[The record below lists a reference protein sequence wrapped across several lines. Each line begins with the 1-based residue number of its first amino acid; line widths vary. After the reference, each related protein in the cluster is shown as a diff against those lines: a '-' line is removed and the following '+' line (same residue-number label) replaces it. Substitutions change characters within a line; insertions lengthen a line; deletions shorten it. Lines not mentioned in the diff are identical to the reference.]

1 MAVVDTP
8 AAPAPAS
15 SVASQRRR
23 MRRPDL
29 ASQWQLMWWK
39 FVRHRMA
46 VVGLAILGLFLLM
59 VLFAEFIGPYP
70 PGQRDTKYVAGPPMV
85 VRLVDAEGVPH
96 WPPFVY
102 GVKGVRDRTTLKMTY
117 QEDTSQ
123 RIDLGLFVHGA
134 PYRVLGVIPTDI
146 HLFGTSTGAVHLFGT
161 DFTGLDIF
169 TRSIHATRA
178 SLGVAFVGVA
188 VSFILGSAIGGIAG
202 YFGGAIDNFVM
213 RLIEFIRSI
222 PTLPLWLALAAL
234 LPRDWGALPTYLAIT
249 AILSLLGWTWLARTV
264 RSKLLATRHE
274 DFVLAARLSGCSDT
288 RIIARH
294 LLPSFLS
301 YLIVDT
307 SVAFPEILLA
317 ETSLSFLGLGLR
329 EPVESWGVLL
339 YAAQSIRS
347 ISQAPWLMIP
357 GLFVIVAVLAFNF
370 VGDGLRDAADPYS
383 RS

>member
-1 MAVVDTP
+1 MAVTDI
-8 AAPAPAS
+8 AAPPAR
-15 SVASQRRR
+15 AARRKR

-39 FVRHRMA
+39 FRRHKLA
-46 VVGLAILGLFLLM
+46 LFGLVVLGLFVLM
-59 VLFAEFIGPYP
+59 TMFAEFIGPYP
-70 PGQRDTKYVAGPPMV
+70 PGQRDTRYVAGPPMMPQI
-85 VRLVDAEGVPH
+85 VDTAGNWH
-96 WPPFVY
+96 LPFVY
-102 GVKGVRDRTTLKMTY
+102 GVKGVRDLKTLRMTY
-117 QEDTSQ
+117 VADTAQ
-123 RIDLGLFVHGA
+123 LWHLELFVHGT
-134 PYRVLGVIPTDI
+134 PYKLFGIIPGDI
-146 HLFGTSTGAVHLFGT
+146 HLFGTDQGSVHLFGT

-169 TRSIHATRA
+169 TRSVFATRA
-178 SLGVAFVGVA
+178 SLGVAVVGVA
-188 VSFILGSAIGGIAG
+188 VSFILGAAIGGAAG
-202 YFGGAIDNFVM
+202 YFGGAFDNLVM

-222 PTLPLWLALAAL
+222 PTLPLWLVLAAL
-234 LPRDWGALPTYLAIT
+234 LPRDWGALQTYLAIT
-249 AILSLLGWTWLARTV
+249 IILALLGWTWLARTV

-294 LLPSFLS
+294 LLPSFMS

-357 GLFVIVAVLAFNF
+357 GVFVIVAVLAFNF

>member
-1 MAVVDTP
+1 MTAAEVPAV
-8 AAPAPAS
+8 APRSAS
-15 SVASQRRR
+15 RRRR

-39 FVRHRMA
+39 FRRHRLA
-46 VVGLAILGLFLLM
+46 VFGLIILGVFVLM
-59 VLFAEFIGPYP
+59 VLFPDFIAPYP
-70 PGQRDTKYVAGPPMV
+70 PGQRDTKYVAGPPQM
-85 VRLVDAEGVPH
+85 LHIVDAEGRIHPI
-96 WPPFVY
+96 PFVY
-102 GVKGVRDRTTLKMTY
+102 GVKGVRDLTTLRMTY
-117 QEDTSQ
+117 QIDTGQ
-123 RIDLGLFVHGA
+123 VWQIGFFVHGA
-134 PYRVLGVIPTDI
+134 PYRLLGLIPADI
-146 HLFGTSTGAVHLFGT
+146 HLFGTDQGAVHMFGT

-169 TRSIHATRA
+169 SRSIFAARA
-178 SLGVAFVGVA
+178 SLGVAVVGVA
-188 VSFILGSAIGGIAG
+188 ISFLLGAAIGGAAG
-202 YFGGAIDNFVM
+202 YFGGAFDNFVM
-213 RLIEFIRSI
+213 RLIEFVRSI

-234 LPRDWGALPTYLAIT
+234 LPRDWGPLQTYLAIT
-249 AILSLLGWTWLARTV
+249 AILALLGWTWLARTV

-357 GLFVIVAVLAFNF
+357 GAFVIVAVLAFNF

>member
-1 MAVVDTP
+1 MAVADIP
-8 AAPAPAS
+8 AAPVTRPRT
-15 SVASQRRR
+15 RRK

-39 FVRHRMA
+39 FRRHKLA
-46 VVGLAILGLFLLM
+46 LLGLVVLGLFVLM
-59 VLFAEFIGPYP
+59 TIFAEFIGPYP
-70 PGQRDTKYVAGPPMV
+70 PGERDTKYVAGPPMMPQM
-85 VRLVDAEGVPH
+85 VDAEGHFH
-96 WPPFVY
+96 WRPFVF
-102 GVKGVRDRTTLKMTY
+102 GVKGVRDMTTLRMTY
-117 QEDTSQ
+117 QTDTSQ
-123 RIDLGLFVHGA
+123 IWELGLFVEGT
-134 PYRVLGVIPTDI
+134 PYRLFGVIPGNI
-146 HLFGTSTGAVHLFGT
+146 HLFGTDKGEIHLFGT

-169 TRSIHATRA
+169 TRSVFASRA
-178 SLGVAFVGVA
+178 SLSVAVVGVA
-188 VSFILGSAIGGIAG
+188 VSFLLGAAIGGAAG
-202 YFGGAIDNFVM
+202 YFGGALDNVVM
-213 RLIEFIRSI
+213 RVIEFIRSI

-234 LPRDWGALPTYLAIT
+234 LPRDWGALQTYLAIT
-249 AILSLLGWTWLARTV
+249 VILSLLGWTWLARTV

-294 LLPSFLS
+294 LLPSFMS

-357 GLFVIVAVLAFNF
+357 GAFVIVVVLAFNF

-383 RS
+383 RD

>member
-8 AAPAPAS
+8 AAPTRVS
-15 SVASQRRR
+15 SATAQRRR

-46 VVGLAILGLFLLM
+46 VVGLAILGLFVLM

-70 PGQRDTKYVAGPPMV
+70 PGQRDSKYVAGPPMV
-85 VRLVDAEGVPH
+85 VRLLDAEGVPH
-96 WPPFVY
+96 WPFVY
-102 GVKGVRDRTTLKMTY
+102 GVKGVRDRTSLKMVY

-123 RIDLGLFVHGA
+123 RIDLALFVHGA

-169 TRSIHATRA
+169 TRSIHAARA
-178 SLGVAFVGVA
+178 SLGVAVVGVA
-188 VSFILGSAIGGIAG
+188 VSFILGAAIGGAAG
-202 YFGGAIDNFVM
+202 YFGGPLDNFVM

-339 YAAQSIRS
+339 FAAQSIRS